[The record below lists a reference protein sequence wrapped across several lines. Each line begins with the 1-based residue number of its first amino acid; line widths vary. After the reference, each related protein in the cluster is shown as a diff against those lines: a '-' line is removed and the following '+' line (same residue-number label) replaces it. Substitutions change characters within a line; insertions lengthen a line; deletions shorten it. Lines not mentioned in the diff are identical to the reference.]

1 MHNFFCTTSLHA
13 RPETLDQGRLWA
25 QAIGATFIER
35 QNKPLADM
43 FRELAVDALLI
54 YTATGPEIQTNQGK
68 HKFQLSMA
76 ELRIQQLRK
85 GGSDHF
91 LRALQATGPLSLLDC
106 TCGFGSDSIVASFG
120 LPPGSTVAGLESSPY
135 LYAVTS
141 WGLQHFVHERDDVT
155 AALRRITLRH
165 GDYVDFLQAA
175 AAPEYDILYFDPM
188 FAHPIME
195 SPQFMPVRS
204 LMNHEVLTLD
214 HIDQACTKARKRV
227 VIKGRDFKD
236 IVRAFPD
243 VRLYGGKYSRVG
255 YAVLECSRG

>member
-141 WGLQHFVHERDDVT
+141 WGLQHFVHAFVPREEAYANNDIGIEQASPEAIRSALSKVHTTNFTPGHAQGDYYMFGVYRHWLDVT
-155 AALRRITLRH
+155 
-165 GDYVDFLQAA
+165 
-175 AAPEYDILYFDPM
+175 
-188 FAHPIME
+188 
-195 SPQFMPVRS
+195 
-204 LMNHEVLTLD
+204 
-214 HIDQACTKARKRV
+214 
-227 VIKGRDFKD
+227 
-236 IVRAFPD
+236 
-243 VRLYGGKYSRVG
+243 
-255 YAVLECSRG
+255 